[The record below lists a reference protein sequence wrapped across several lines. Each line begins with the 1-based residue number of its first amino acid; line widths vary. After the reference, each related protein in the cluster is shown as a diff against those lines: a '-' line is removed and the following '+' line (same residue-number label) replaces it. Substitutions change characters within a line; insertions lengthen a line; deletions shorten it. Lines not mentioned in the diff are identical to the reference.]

1 MSAIPGKPIAV
12 TFGAIAGEA
21 ATYDVGEICS
31 TAECFRNDVIESAG
45 ATEVFSAIATLEVP
59 VEVYLIA
66 LLTRKSHR
74 PSAAGRI
81 RLRLDR

>member
-1 MSAIPGKPIAV
+1 MNAIPRKPIAV
-12 TFGAIAGEA
+12 TFGAIASEA

-31 TAECFRNDVIESAG
+31 AAECFRYDVIESAG
-45 ATEVFSAIATLEVP
+45 AAEVFSAVRAAMIPANVN
-59 VEVYLIA
+59 LITFF
-66 LLTRKSHR
+66 TRKSHR